1 MPEYKTN
8 VLRVEG
14 GNENNKEKINEL
26 IKQTQEKKID
36 FNTFVA
42 ETRKL
47 GGKVTFGEFQI
58 ESEHTEKI
66 TNLLEQFNTGKL
78 SIESFIEKVREQG
91 DKGDFWDYEKT
102 MNPKY
107 KGNNKTSV
115 GFRYNPNHHIKGKF
129 MQGIIKTAV
138 RSAINFAHAH
148 ILKHYD
154 REAFIYDDER
164 LKKLDEYCKRY
175 IDKNFQNSYP
185 YKSDFMGKII
195 DIILFFA
202 KEDIYYTARWLDMI
216 NGLPRGHELTEEEK
230 ANIERWH

>member
-1 MPEYKTN
+1 MAEYKTN

-14 GNENNKEKINEL
+14 GNKNNKEKITEL
-26 IKQTQEKKID
+26 VKQAQENKIN
-36 FNTFVA
+36 FNTFVT

-78 SIESFIEKVREQG
+78 NIESFIQKVREQG
-91 DKGDFWDYEKT
+91 DKGDFWDYEHT
-102 MNPKY
+102 SNPKY
-107 KGNNKTSV
+107 EGNNKTRI
-115 GFRYNPNHHIKGKF
+115 GFKYNPYHHVKGKF

-138 RSAINFAHAH
+138 RSAINFAHAQ

-154 REAFIYDDER
+154 SEAFVYDDER
-164 LKKLDEYCKRY
+164 LKKIDEYCKRY
-175 IDKNFQNSYP
+175 IDMNFQNSYP
-185 YKSDFMGKII
+185 YKSDFMIKII

-230 ANIERWH
+230 ANIEKWH